1 MCLDLYSIIL
11 NTHLAGILKCLC
23 ILIKLISTFYV
34 FMYSL
39 NFCPGPKGNLILS
52 SVSLCTMR
60 LCVGR
65 LASERV
71 WFGIDLARH
80 MLTFVLAMCLHNTLY
95 NYVDLSTHMCVR
107 ISENLKMRER
117 VSSER
122 CVYVMCGCGVCAT

>member
-1 MCLDLYSIIL
+1 
-11 NTHLAGILKCLC
+11 
-23 ILIKLISTFYV
+23 
-34 FMYSL
+34 
-39 NFCPGPKGNLILS
+39 
-52 SVSLCTMR
+52 MR

-107 ISENLKMRER
+107 ISENLKDERE
-117 VSSER
+117 SEFR
-122 CVYVMCGCGVCAT
+122 EMCVCDVWVWCVRYLMYRLLQSIFNKNRAEKRSLFAV